1 MIAGF
6 FAISSDEF
14 SHWFL
19 IPVMFCGIL
28 IGEDAVQ
35 WFRGGLTVFD
45 PIGVIGLLGFH
56 FFFLAPLLHVYWGY
70 WLPRVDAPADW
81 RDWIGGMAILNCLG
95 LLVYRFSRSTLP
107 LMYGLRASNHT
118 IWRLHKLRFA
128 ALTFLTLLL
137 SGLAQASVYA
147 RFGGIAGYVEAVLKT
162 PEVFQNTGW
171 VFVFSESFPLVAML
185 GFTVY
190 ARAKRW
196 RLNGISVVVVLTAFL
211 LTQLLFGGLRGSRS
225 NTVWALFWAVGLIH
239 FWIRPVSRQ
248 LIYSGLVFLFA
259 FLYAYGFY
267 KEYGLKGLSAA
278 VEDSDQRIALQKKRG
293 RDMKGIVL
301 GDFGRTDVQAYILYK
316 VSRPNSDY
324 EYAWGRTYIGA
335 LALLIPRAILPDR
348 PRTSVQE
355 GTEVLNWQGAYLP
368 GKFESSK
375 VYGLAGEAMMN
386 FGPLAVPFLFTFLGL
401 VVGGVSWL
409 MSRLS
414 PIDSRLLLLPFLVN
428 LCFPVLAGDSD
439 NIVWFIFK
447 QGLLPILLVFA
458 SSKRETAGLP
468 LAIGHR

>member
-1 MIAGF
+1 MSYWFRNDNRMPHMRLKVVSFGFVGMIA
-6 FAISSDEF
+6 
-14 SHWFL
+14 
-19 IPVMFCGIL
+19 
-28 IGEDAVQ
+28 
-35 WFRGGLTVFD
+35 
-45 PIGVIGLLGFH
+45 
-56 FFFLAPLLHVYWGY
+56 
-70 WLPRVDAPADW
+70 
-81 RDWIGGMAILNCLG
+81 
-95 LLVYRFSRSTLP
+95 
-107 LMYGLRASNHT
+107 
-118 IWRLHKLRFA
+118 
-128 ALTFLTLLL
+128 LLL

-171 VFVFSESFPLVAML
+171 IFVFSEGFPLVAML
-185 GFTVY
+185 AFTVF
-190 ARAKRW
+190 ARAKGW
-196 RLNGISVVVVLTAFL
+196 RLGGISVVVVLTAFL

-239 FWIRPVSRQ
+239 CWIRPVSRK
-248 LIYSGLVFLFA
+248 LIYSGMIFLFA

-267 KEYGLKGLSAA
+267 KEYGVKGVSAA

-293 RDMKGIVL
+293 RDMKGVVL

-324 EYAWGRTYIGA
+324 EYAWGRTYIAA

-355 GTEVLNWQGAYLP
+355 GTDVLNWQGAYLP
-368 GKFESSK
+368 GKFEASK

-386 FGPLAVPFLFTFLGL
+386 FGPLAVPFLFTLLGL

-409 MSRLS
+409 MSSLS
-414 PIDSRLLLLPFLVN
+414 PIDSRLLLMPFLVN

-447 QGLLPILLVFA
+447 QGLLPVLLVAA
-458 SSKRETAGLP
+458 SSKRETVWVPFAAGQK
-468 LAIGHR
+468 